1 MARRP
6 TEQST
11 TAAVAGVVMGAA
23 TVDATVDAVVDAVGR
38 LTLAV
43 VDLAETQRLSSIAM
57 AEVAREQRIT
67 NLIVR
72 SQISTDPAE
81 KAQLMDQARKRMDMA
96 RRSSPLQPL
105 S

>member
-1 MARRP
+1 MARRT
-6 TEQST
+6 TEKPIAEET
-11 TAAVAGVVMGAA
+11 TTGATGGAA
-23 TVDATVDAVVDAVGR
+23 TVAAIIEAVGR

-57 AEVAREQRIT
+57 TEITHEQRIT

-72 SQISTDPAE
+72 SQISADPAE